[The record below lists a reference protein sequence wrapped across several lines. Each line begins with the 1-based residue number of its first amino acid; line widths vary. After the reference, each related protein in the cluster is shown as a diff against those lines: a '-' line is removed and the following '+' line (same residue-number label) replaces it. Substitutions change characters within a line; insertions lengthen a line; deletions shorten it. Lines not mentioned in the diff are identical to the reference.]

1 MAARDLFQNDL
12 TNLNFDSYLSET
24 EPFKSYDMDH
34 TDLRRL
40 KDGHVGG
47 QVRQAAFVCLLY
59 VHEILINFLH
69 FCSVRKRKDI
79 NVARNT
85 LK

>member
-47 QVRQAAFVCLLY
+47 QVRQAAFVCGN
-59 VHEILINFLH
+59 NF
-69 FCSVRKRKDI
+69 
-79 NVARNT
+79 N
-85 LK
+85 